1 METPSAPLQSK
12 GPRKVINCKIRML
25 CTAAGSA
32 LDELS
37 NKMIQEGKAIYK
49 LGLGQSPFPIPQC
62 IVDELR
68 ANSHQRDYLP
78 VAGLPELCEDIAAWG
93 AERLH
98 INYSLDDVLVG
109 PGTKELLFVLQTVY
123 YGDLLLPNPSCTSYA
138 PQANIAGRNM
148 MWLPTHAEDHFVLR
162 PEVLEAHCVKDPDAP
177 RILILN
183 SPSNP
188 TGCAYQADELQKMDI
203 EVQVPQGGFY
213 LFPCFRRHRK
223 ALALRGVATDEQ
235 LCAHLLQD
243 TGVAILPGS
252 CFGRAPEELFARLA
266 FVDFKGE
273 IALYLI
279 ESMVSLATKTKP
291 DTW

>member
-1 METPSAPLQSK
+1 MVRKQTTPAQLEAAIAARSAEQMETPSAPLQSK

-98 INYSLDDVLVG
+98 INYSLDDVL
-109 PGTKELLFVLQTVY
+109 
-123 YGDLLLPNPSCTSYA
+123 
-138 PQANIAGRNM
+138 
-148 MWLPTHAEDHFVLR
+148 
-162 PEVLEAHCVKDPDAP
+162 
-177 RILILN
+177 
-183 SPSNP
+183 
-188 TGCAYQADELQKMDI
+188 KMDI

-279 ESMVSLATKTKP
+279 ESMH
-291 DTW
+291 TWLNY